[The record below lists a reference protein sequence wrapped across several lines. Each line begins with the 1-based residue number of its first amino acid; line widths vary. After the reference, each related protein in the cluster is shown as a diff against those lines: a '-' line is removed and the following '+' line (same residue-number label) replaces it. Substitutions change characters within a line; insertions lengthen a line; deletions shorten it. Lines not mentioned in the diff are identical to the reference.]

1 MNSIGLKQDFRKGVD
16 PVNTEDQLVIFQL
29 NDQQYALPIQ
39 ETQEIIRMTN
49 ITKVPNTRHYVEG
62 IINLRGSIVPVIN
75 LNKRLNLPVSEYG
88 EDTRIIVVEHEG
100 QKVGMIVDIVLEVGR
115 FSENE
120 IEPPSVAGDNV
131 SYLKGVVKK
140 GDQLWLLLN
149 LGEVI

>member
-1 MNSIGLKQDFRKGVD
+1 M
-16 PVNTEDQLVIFQL
+16 NTEEQLVIFQL
-29 NDQQYALPIQ
+29 NEQQYALPIQ

-49 ITKVPNTRHYVEG
+49 ITRVPNTRHYVEG

-75 LNKRLNLPVSEYG
+75 LNKRLDLPVSEYG
-88 EDTRIIVVEHEG
+88 EDTRIIVVEQGG

-115 FSENE
+115 FSDEE

-131 SYLKGVVKK
+131 NYLKGVVKK

-149 LGEVI
+149 LEEVI

>member
-1 MNSIGLKQDFRKGVD
+1 MK
-16 PVNTEDQLVIFQL
+16 TEEQLVIFQL

-39 ETQEIIRMTN
+39 ETQEIIRMSN
-49 ITKVPNTRHYVEG
+49 ITRVPNTKHYVEG

-75 LNKRLNLPVSEYG
+75 LNKRLNLPVSQYG
-88 EDTRIIVVEHEG
+88 EDTRIIVVEHGG

-115 FSENE
+115 FTDDE

-131 SYLKGVVKK
+131 DYLKGVVKK

-149 LGEVI
+149 LAEVI